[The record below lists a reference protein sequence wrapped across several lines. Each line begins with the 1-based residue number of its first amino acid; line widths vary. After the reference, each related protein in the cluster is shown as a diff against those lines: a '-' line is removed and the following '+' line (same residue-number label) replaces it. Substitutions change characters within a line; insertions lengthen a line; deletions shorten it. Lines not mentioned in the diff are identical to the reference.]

1 MMKKSGLFILLILLI
16 FTSGCNKEKA
26 EYRLSDFDI
35 PVITGYYL
43 RDEQGIPMRTIGTPN
58 VRLGNESNDFT
69 SDYYLMQYPN
79 PCDKSCVLNIK
90 SPSGQSI
97 KKVWVVQASY
107 FDQMPGSENE
117 LNMISLNT
125 GGAPLLQAET
135 TSRYLKLDLTSF
147 KTGYYRVY
155 VKIDDQILYDN
166 LVINKSNPE

>member
-1 MMKKSGLFILLILLI
+1 MMKKSGIFILLILLI
-16 FTSGCNKEKA
+16 FTSGCTKEKA
-26 EYRLSDFDI
+26 DYRLSEFDI
-35 PVITGYYL
+35 PVVTGYYL
-43 RDEQGIPMRTIGTPN
+43 RDDIGFPMGKIGTPN
-58 VRLGNESNDFT
+58 VRLSNESDDFT
-69 SDYYLMQYPN
+69 SDYYLMLYPN
-79 PCDKSCVLNIK
+79 PCDKSCVLYIK
-90 SPSGQSI
+90 SPSDQSI

-117 LNMISLNT
+117 LNMISLIA

-135 TSRYLKLDLTSF
+135 TSRNLWLDLTSF